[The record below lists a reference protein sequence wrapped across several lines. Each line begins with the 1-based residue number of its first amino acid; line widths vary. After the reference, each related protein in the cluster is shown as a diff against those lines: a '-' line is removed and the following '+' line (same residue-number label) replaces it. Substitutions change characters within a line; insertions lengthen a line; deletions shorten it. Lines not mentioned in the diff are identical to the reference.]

1 MKKTTTV
8 YTAIDPNELS
18 ISNDVYTGR
27 ERSSEGKYAEL
38 FSKVKQGQRIV
49 CPEGRA
55 GGIAHAYAKWL
66 KKNIGAKHPIVRTKD
81 RCDDGKGGVWWLG
94 EKEAKP
100 AATVWVGLKKAA

>member
-8 YTAIDPNELS
+8 YTPIDPADLS
-18 ISNDVYTGR
+18 ISNDVYAGR
-27 ERSSEGKYAEL
+27 ERTNDGKYAEL

-66 KKNIGAKHPIVRTKD
+66 KKNLGAKQPIVRTKD

-100 AATVWVGLKKAA
+100 AATHWVGLKKAA

>member
-1 MKKTTTV
+1 MKKPTS
-8 YTAIDPNELS
+8 YQPIDPNELS
-18 ISNDVYTGR
+18 ISNDAYTGR

-66 KKNIGAKHPIVRTKD
+66 KANVGSKKPIVRTKD

>member
-38 FSKVKQGQRIV
+38 FSKVKHV
-49 CPEGRA
+49 S
-55 GGIAHAYAKWL
+55 L
-66 KKNIGAKHPIVRTKD
+66 
-81 RCDDGKGGVWWLG
+81 
-94 EKEAKP
+94 
-100 AATVWVGLKKAA
+100 

>member
-1 MKKTTTV
+1 MKKPTT
-8 YTAIDPNELS
+8 YQPLDPAELS
-18 ISNDVYTGR
+18 ISNDAYTGR

-66 KKNIGAKHPIVRTKD
+66 KKNIGAKQPIVRTKD

-100 AATVWVGLKKAA
+100 AATHWVGLKKAA